1 LFCWDGKQSEKQGFF
16 SGGSGRIETT
26 RAQQGKKIRL
36 SREEVVEGRKNGRNV
51 FYVVRQV
58 GNRNSHL
65 KEGIMRKVLIVL
77 LVAVVAV
84 AFALPAMADMTPTN
98 LKVSG
103 FYRSKAWLSNFFGS
117 SSAVLPTSTSEPTNA
132 FVEQRFRLKFDLGSE
147 NVKAVW
153 FLESDLIF
161 GDEAGN
167 TNTGTP
173 ALGAKRN
180 SGGALGADR
189 IATETKNLYVWF
201 KVPDTSVDVTVGL
214 QNQSDDYAGFI
225 YGGADMAGIF
235 MTGKY
240 EPVTWKL
247 GWAKLYE
254 NQSQRS
260 DDQTLYVAEVKF
272 VPAKNAKIGANFYFF
287 QDDTNKVA
295 GTSPGLVGSLTSL
308 GSAKVYMPGLSAAFT
323 VGPATISGFAQYQ
336 FGTFEP
342 VPAGPDV
349 DISAY
354 LVDLRADM
362 NLGPGKFF
370 IEGLYTSGGDLSG
383 NDYEAP
389 ITLDTHA
396 TSPLGNSSYSRTNM
410 HILLSSPDQISTA
423 QCILGCSG
431 AVAGSDP
438 GNRGRGMWHIAAGY
452 SQKLTPKLSG
462 QVNVGYLS
470 ATEMLISDASN
481 RSEDMGTEFNARLD
495 YNLAKGLDVGVIGA
509 YALVGDFF
517 KNPAGQTPEDIFMG
531 IARVNYA
538 F

>member
-1 LFCWDGKQSEKQGFF
+1 MIW
-16 SGGSGRIETT
+16 
-26 RAQQGKKIRL
+26 
-36 SREEVVEGRKNGRNV
+36 
-51 FYVVRQV
+51 
-58 GNRNSHL
+58 
-65 KEGIMRKVLIVL
+65 
-77 LVAVVAV
+77 
-84 AFALPAMADMTPTN
+84 
-98 LKVSG
+98 
-103 FYRSKAWLSNFFGS
+103 
-117 SSAVLPTSTSEPTNA
+117 
-132 FVEQRFRLKFDLGSE
+132 
-147 NVKAVW
+147 
-153 FLESDLIF
+153 
-161 GDEAGN
+161 GDSAGN
-167 TNTGTP
+167 SAPG
-173 ALGAKRN
+173 GAARN
-180 SGGALGADR
+180 SGGALGADKVQ
-189 IATETKNLYVWF
+189 TETKNIYVWF
-201 KVPDTSVDVTVGL
+201 KVPDTSVDFTVGL

-225 YGGADMAGIF
+225 YGGADMAGVF

-254 NQSQRS
+254 NASQRT

-272 VPAKNAKIGANFYFF
+272 VPAKNAKIGANFYFL

-295 GTSPGLVGSLTSL
+295 GTLPGLVGSLTSA
-308 GSAKVYMPGLSAAFT
+308 GSARVYMPGISAAFA

-370 IEGLYTSGGDLSG
+370 IEGLYASGGDGTG

-396 TSPLGNSSYSRTNM
+396 ASPLGNSSYTRTNM
-410 HILLSSPDQISTA
+410 HILLASSDAINTA
-423 QCILGCSG
+423 QCLLGCSG
-431 AVAGSDP
+431 AITASDP

-452 SQKLTPKLSG
+452 SQKLTPKLTG

-470 ATEMLISDASN
+470 ATEVLAAEAGRD
-481 RSEDMGTEFNARLD
+481 EEMGTEFNARLN
-495 YNLAKGLDVGVIGA
+495 YNLAKGLDVGVTGA
-509 YALVGDFF
+509 YALIGDFYKF
-517 KNPAGQTPEDIFMG
+517 GGVDPEDLWVG